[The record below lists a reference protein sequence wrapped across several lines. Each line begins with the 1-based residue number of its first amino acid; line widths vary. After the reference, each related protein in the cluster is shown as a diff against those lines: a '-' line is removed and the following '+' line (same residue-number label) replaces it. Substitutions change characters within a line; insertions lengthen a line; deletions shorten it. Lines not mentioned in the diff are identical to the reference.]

1 MVDMPAR
8 DPKDLLGTVVA
19 ERYRLDEIIAMG
31 GMGAVY
37 RAEHVHMHKK
47 VAIKLLHPETKEL
60 PELVARFER
69 ESIVGAHASHAN
81 VASASDFGKSADGTF
96 YLVLEHIEGITL
108 RAKLEEG
115 PLAFDRAIAL
125 AREIALG
132 LEAIHQLGIVHRDL
146 APKNVMITRG
156 GRVKLIDFG
165 FAKVPVE
172 KFSGAQQAL
181 ALTTKGTVFGTVG
194 FIAPEAAFG
203 MHAVGEKAD
212 LYALGVI
219 LYEMVAGKHP
229 FDASDQK
236 KLFRAH
242 SFDEPPPPSQRA
254 PQRDIPPAIERIV
267 MRLLQKAPDD
277 RYQDAREVVE
287 QLDAAQRALERGEDG
302 VVEIAAAPE
311 EIDEEIDEASDAASD
326 EAALEDD
333 ERDDSPPPAIRPK
346 KRRGGMVFV
355 ALLVL
360 AAGAA
365 LLAYRSGV
373 WRGTPAAGPTS
384 SVPTTTPS
392 DATVTTASAAPATT
406 THSTIPT
413 ESAPIAR
420 PSEIDGLD
428 AAAWK
433 RVLHEASLV
442 HDSGRSAKAIEA
454 LAKID
459 PTVLSRSDV
468 VIDAAAGMV
477 AVALAGGDNADA
489 LFALMASDQVEHA
502 GADVLYQVAF
512 RHGGSAGAERAIGLL
527 GRDDVLGHASP
538 AMRIA
543 LDLQQTP
550 CRDRPKLFERAGH
563 EGDDR
568 AMLILMNMRDEYCR
582 GCCMRA
588 EPGLA
593 PAIDAIRARL
603 P

>member
-1 MVDMPAR
+1 MTRVVVASR
-8 DPKDLLGTVVA
+8 DPKELLGSVVA

-37 RAEHVHMHKK
+37 RGEHVHMHKK
-47 VAIKLLHPETKEL
+47 VAIKLLHPETKQL

-69 ESIVGAHASHAN
+69 ESIVGAHASHPN
-81 VASASDFGKSADGTF
+81 VASASDFGKSADGTY

-108 RAKLEEG
+108 RAMLEKEG
-115 PLAFDRAIAL
+115 PLTCERAIAI

-146 APKNVMITRG
+146 APKNVMISRAG
-156 GRVKLIDFG
+156 KVKLIDFG

-172 KFSGAQQAL
+172 KFSGAQESL

-242 SFDEPPPPSQRA
+242 SFDEPPPPSRRA
-254 PQRDIPPAIERIV
+254 PQRDIPLVIERIV
-267 MRLLQKAPDD
+267 MRLLEKAPDD
-277 RYQDAREVVE
+277 RYQDAREVIE
-287 QLDAAQRALERGEDG
+287 ALDAAARA
-302 VVEIAAAPE
+302 
-311 EIDEEIDEASDAASD
+311 
-326 EAALEDD
+326 
-333 ERDDSPPPAIRPK
+333 
-346 KRRGGMVFV
+346 
-355 ALLVL
+355 L
-360 AAGAA
+360 AAGDVEMASPEDPDDA
-365 LLAYRSGV
+365 VDEVATDGAPDVDAEEEAPRAVRPRKRAGGVMWAGLVVLLGGAGLLYFRSDR
-373 WRGTPAAGPTS
+373 WRGAPTANTAPA
-384 SVPTTTPS
+384 
-392 DATVTTASAAPATT
+392 VTASAPASASAAPATSTEAT
-406 THSTIPT
+406 TTTSQATERAPVVRPT
-413 ESAPIAR
+413 EI
-420 PSEIDGLD
+420 GGVD
-428 AAAWK
+428 AAGWK
-433 RVLHEASLV
+433 RVLHQAALV
-442 HDSGRSAKAIEA
+442 HDSGRSANAIEA

-459 PTVLSRSDV
+459 PQLLGRSDV
-468 VIDAAAGMV
+468 VVDAAAGMV
-477 AVALAGGDNADA
+477 AVALAGGERADA
-489 LFALMASDQVEHA
+489 LFALMASGEVVH
-502 GADVLYQVAF
+502 GGTDVLYQVAF
-512 RHGGSAGAERAIGLL
+512 RHGGSAGAERALALL
-527 GRDDVLGHASP
+527 ARDDVLAHASP

-543 LDLQQTP
+543 LELQQTP
-550 CRDRPKLFERAGH
+550 CRDRPKLFERAAK

-582 GCCMRA
+582 GCCLRA

-603 P
+603 PSP